1 MQLPTY
7 AFQHQRYWLDSTT
20 GSGVDVG
27 AAGLGAA
34 RHPLLGAAVALAGNG
49 GTVLTGRLSLDTHLW
64 LADHAVRGVVLVP
77 GTGLV
82 ELAVRAGDEVGC
94 GFVEELT
101 LQAPLVLPP
110 EGAVQVQV
118 VVGAADDAGVRSVD
132 IYSRPEEP
140 GVDGPWTLH
149 GTGTVTPGAGEPAD
163 GRADLTVWPPR
174 DAQVLDTD
182 GFYETMAGRGYEY
195 GPAFQGLRRVWRR
208 GDEVFAE
215 VTLPEEIAGAAGE
228 FGLHPA
234 LADAGLQAGLLTLFA
249 PADDGATGNRL
260 PFSWRGVALHAV
272 GATTLRVRMAP
283 VAGDPTTVTL
293 DMADASG
300 APVASVDVLA
310 TREVSEAQ
318 LAAAAPGADD
328 SLFRVEWV
336 ATAGGGSVEAAS
348 WAVLGDSPLGDGGL
362 SFADADALVA
372 SSADLP
378 DTVVLEC
385 PAGEGAGA
393 VPEVVR
399 ARLAEVLGVV
409 QRWVAD
415 ERLASSRLVVV
426 TRGAVGLR
434 AGETVDVR
442 VAPVWGL
449 VRAAQAEHPDRFV
462 LADLPAGAGAREL
475 AAGLASREP
484 QWAVRDG
491 VVRVPR
497 LVRAQAPAGEA
508 PGFGDGPVLV
518 TGASGVLG
526 GIVARHLVSA
536 HGVREL
542 VLVSR
547 RGPAA
552 DGMDR
557 LEAELVALGAT
568 VESIACDVADR
579 DALARVLTG
588 RRLTGVVHAAGVL
601 DDGVLESLDETRFDT
616 VLRPKVDAA
625 SHLHELTR
633 GHELSAFVLFSAGA
647 GTLGNAGQAG
657 YAAANV
663 FLDALAQA
671 RRAEGLPGL
680 SLAWGLWAE
689 TSAMTGRLGETDL
702 NRLARLGVTAM
713 ETGQALALLDAA
725 ARTDEPYLL
734 PVRLDLAALRRRAAV
749 SGVPALLSA
758 LVPQRVRRQATGTGA
773 GAASADGGDLGG
785 RLAALPA
792 DRREEFLLDL
802 VRGEVAAV
810 LGHASPDAVESERA
824 FKDLGFDSLTAVELR
839 NRLGAA
845 TGLRLPATLVFDH
858 PNAAAV
864 VRLLWSELGGAGLAG
879 DAPATRPSTP
889 APADEPMAIIGMSCR
904 FPGDVESPEDLWRLV
919 AEARDAIDVMPGD
932 RGWDVDALYDPTPG
946 VPGRIYS
953 REGGFLRNAAEFDPA
968 FFGISPREALAMDPQ
983 QRLLLETS
991 WEAFERAGIDPA
1003 TLRGSRT
1010 GVFAGV
1016 MYHDYG
1022 SRLGAGTVPED
1033 VEGYVGNGSAGSIAT
1048 GRIAYTL
1055 GLEGPAVTVDTACS
1069 SSLVAL
1075 HLAIQ
1080 AIRQGECSLALVGGV
1095 TVMSSIEMFL
1105 EFSRQRA
1112 VSPDAR
1118 CKAFGAGA
1126 DGAGFSEGAGM
1137 LLVERLSDA
1146 QRLGHPILAVV
1157 RGSAINQDGA
1167 SNGLTAPNGPAQQ
1180 RVIRQALATA
1190 GLGPTDIDAVEGH
1203 GTGTTLGDPIE
1214 AQALME
1220 TYGQERPEER
1230 PLWLGSLKS
1239 NIGHAQAAAG
1249 VGGVIKMVM
1258 ALREGVLPRTLH
1270 ADEPS
1275 PHIDWT
1281 AGNVRLL
1288 TESREWPVTGQPRRA
1303 GISSFG
1309 ASGTNAH
1316 LILEQAPA
1324 RPAEDTPEEPAL
1336 PLVPWLV
1343 SAKSEAAL
1351 RAQAERLRSY
1361 VAERPGLRPADVAFS
1376 LATTRGVMEHRAVVV
1391 GTDLRELAEGLGAL
1405 TQTATA
1411 VPGRTAFL
1419 FTGQGA
1425 QRVGM
1430 GRELYD
1436 TFPAFRN
1443 ALDEVCAVLDPLL
1456 PRPSREVMW
1465 DADAQALSR
1474 TEFTQ
1479 PTLFAIEV
1487 ALFRLL
1493 ESWGIR
1499 PDAVAG
1505 HSIGEIAAAHVT
1517 GVLSLTDACVLVAA
1531 RGRLMQALPGDG
1543 VMIAV
1548 QATEDEVLPLLE
1560 KVTGRVDIA
1569 AVNAPE
1575 AVVVS
1580 GAETEVEQVA
1590 AALGAQGRRVK
1601 RLTVSHA
1608 FHSPLMDPI
1617 LKDFQAVV
1625 EGLSFRQ
1632 PSLPFVSTV
1641 TGTVAGAEIT
1651 EPAYWVRHVRQAV
1664 RFADGLRALHGL
1676 GVRKFVEIG
1685 PDAILTGLVEQ
1696 TLDTQAVPV
1705 LRRDR
1710 DEVRA
1715 AVEAAGGFFTRGGSV
1730 DWSAL
1735 LAGGR
1740 RVDLPTYAFQHERYW
1755 LDAPVS
1761 VGDATALGLR
1771 RAEHPLLG
1779 AAVELAGSDRMVFAG
1794 RLSAASQGWLVDH
1807 AVHGTVLVPG
1817 TALVELALAAGDQ
1830 MGCGRLEELT
1840 LQAPLVLPETGAVQL
1855 QVSVGEADTE
1865 GRRTVEIHS
1874 RPERDAAEV
1883 AWACNALGAL
1893 TEAAADPAPAALGE
1907 VWPPQNASAVQVGD
1921 FYDDLA
1927 DRGYEYGPVFQGLHR
1942 AWRRGDEVFA
1952 EVALPE
1958 EAANTV
1964 DAFGVHPALLDA
1976 ALHAMN
1982 FASVNLGSGTPL
1994 PFALTGVTLH
2004 AVGAT
2009 ALRVRI
2015 APDDARGAVSVEL
2028 FDQAGLPV
2036 ASVESLALREVS
2048 PEQLAVAD
2056 DPDSLFEVEWVAA
2069 AEGGSA
2075 EAEAGTASWAVL
2087 GDSPLAE
2094 GGPVFAD
2101 VEALLA
2107 SSQDLPGTVVLEC
2120 PAVEGAPVP
2129 DAVRDRLTGVLGVL
2143 QRWVADERLASSR
2156 LVVVTR
2162 GAVAAS
2168 ANEPVDVRV
2177 APVWGLVRAAQAE
2190 HPGRF
2195 VLADLPAGAGGETL
2209 AVGLACDEP
2218 QWAVRDGAVRVPR
2231 LVRAQ
2236 AAVSGVP
2243 AFGDGPVLVTGAS
2256 GALGGVV
2263 ARHLVSVH
2271 GVREL
2276 VLLSRRGP
2284 SADGMAEV
2292 QRELTEAGASVEVL
2306 ACDAA
2311 DRDALAQVL
2320 DGRELTAVIHAAGV
2334 LDDGVL
2340 EALDASRLDTVLRPK
2355 MDAAWNLHELTRHLD
2370 LTAFVLF
2377 SSATG
2382 VLGNAGQ
2389 ANYAAANVF
2398 LDALAQTRRTE
2409 GHPGLSLAWGLWA
2422 EASAMTAGL
2431 AESDRHR
2438 IARLGAQPLN
2448 ETEALALLDRALGED
2463 APALLVPVRLNLAAL
2478 QGRSQAVPAVLR
2490 ALVPVRARRQ
2500 AAVGAAAGSGGG
2512 LVERL
2517 AAMSESRRAAH
2528 LLDLVRTEVAGVL
2541 GHRSAAT
2548 IEPERA
2554 FKDLGF
2560 DSLTAVELR
2569 NRLHAATGLKPAA
2582 TVVFDHPTSADLA
2595 RHLRTQIPDLPAAGP
2610 EGLLGELDRIE
2621 QMLTDV
2627 DPTDEKSA
2635 DIQRRLTALLARFDE
2650 AAGPVEA
2657 ARVADKIDAATDDE
2671 IFAFIDNEL
2680 G

>member
-1 MQLPTY
+1 
-7 AFQHQRYWLDSTT
+7 
-20 GSGVDVG
+20 
-27 AAGLGAA
+27 
-34 RHPLLGAAVALAGNG
+34 
-49 GTVLTGRLSLDTHLW
+49 
-64 LADHAVRGVVLVP
+64 
-77 GTGLV
+77 
-82 ELAVRAGDEVGC
+82 
-94 GFVEELT
+94 
-101 LQAPLVLPP
+101 
-110 EGAVQVQV
+110 
-118 VVGAADDAGVRSVD
+118 
-132 IYSRPEEP
+132 
-140 GVDGPWTLH
+140 
-149 GTGTVTPGAGEPAD
+149 
-163 GRADLTVWPPR
+163 
-174 DAQVLDTD
+174 
-182 GFYETMAGRGYEY
+182 
-195 GPAFQGLRRVWRR
+195 
-208 GDEVFAE
+208 
-215 VTLPEEIAGAAGE
+215 
-228 FGLHPA
+228 
-234 LADAGLQAGLLTLFA
+234 
-249 PADDGATGNRL
+249 
-260 PFSWRGVALHAV
+260 
-272 GATTLRVRMAP
+272 
-283 VAGDPTTVTL
+283 
-293 DMADASG
+293 
-300 APVASVDVLA
+300 
-310 TREVSEAQ
+310 
-318 LAAAAPGADD
+318 
-328 SLFRVEWV
+328 
-336 ATAGGGSVEAAS
+336 
-348 WAVLGDSPLGDGGL
+348 
-362 SFADADALVA
+362 
-372 SSADLP
+372 
-378 DTVVLEC
+378 
-385 PAGEGAGA
+385 
-393 VPEVVR
+393 
-399 ARLAEVLGVV
+399 
-409 QRWVAD
+409 
-415 ERLASSRLVVV
+415 
-426 TRGAVGLR
+426 
-434 AGETVDVR
+434 
-442 VAPVWGL
+442 
-449 VRAAQAEHPDRFV
+449 
-462 LADLPAGAGAREL
+462 
-475 AAGLASREP
+475 
-484 QWAVRDG
+484 
-491 VVRVPR
+491 
-497 LVRAQAPAGEA
+497 
-508 PGFGDGPVLV
+508 
-518 TGASGVLG
+518 
-526 GIVARHLVSA
+526 
-536 HGVREL
+536 
-542 VLVSR
+542 
-547 RGPAA
+547 
-552 DGMDR
+552 
-557 LEAELVALGAT
+557 
-568 VESIACDVADR
+568 
-579 DALARVLTG
+579 
-588 RRLTGVVHAAGVL
+588 
-601 DDGVLESLDETRFDT
+601 
-616 VLRPKVDAA
+616 
-625 SHLHELTR
+625 
-633 GHELSAFVLFSAGA
+633 
-647 GTLGNAGQAG
+647 
-657 YAAANV
+657 
-663 FLDALAQA
+663 
-671 RRAEGLPGL
+671 
-680 SLAWGLWAE
+680 
-689 TSAMTGRLGETDL
+689 
-702 NRLARLGVTAM
+702 
-713 ETGQALALLDAA
+713 
-725 ARTDEPYLL
+725 
-734 PVRLDLAALRRRAAV
+734 
-749 SGVPALLSA
+749 
-758 LVPQRVRRQATGTGA
+758 
-773 GAASADGGDLGG
+773 
-785 RLAALPA
+785 
-792 DRREEFLLDL
+792 
-802 VRGEVAAV
+802 
-810 LGHASPDAVESERA
+810 
-824 FKDLGFDSLTAVELR
+824 
-839 NRLGAA
+839 
-845 TGLRLPATLVFDH
+845 
-858 PNAAAV
+858 
-864 VRLLWSELGGAGLAG
+864 
-879 DAPATRPSTP
+879 
-889 APADEPMAIIGMSCR
+889 
-904 FPGDVESPEDLWRLV
+904 
-919 AEARDAIDVMPGD
+919 
-932 RGWDVDALYDPTPG
+932 
-946 VPGRIYS
+946 
-953 REGGFLRNAAEFDPA
+953 
-968 FFGISPREALAMDPQ
+968 
-983 QRLLLETS
+983 
-991 WEAFERAGIDPA
+991 
-1003 TLRGSRT
+1003 
-1010 GVFAGV
+1010 
-1016 MYHDYG
+1016 
-1022 SRLGAGTVPED
+1022 
-1033 VEGYVGNGSAGSIAT
+1033 
-1048 GRIAYTL
+1048 
-1055 GLEGPAVTVDTACS
+1055 
-1069 SSLVAL
+1069 
-1075 HLAIQ
+1075 
-1080 AIRQGECSLALVGGV
+1080 
-1095 TVMSSIEMFL
+1095 
-1105 EFSRQRA
+1105 
-1112 VSPDAR
+1112 
-1118 CKAFGAGA
+1118 
-1126 DGAGFSEGAGM
+1126 
-1137 LLVERLSDA
+1137 
-1146 QRLGHPILAVV
+1146 
-1157 RGSAINQDGA
+1157 
-1167 SNGLTAPNGPAQQ
+1167 
-1180 RVIRQALATA
+1180 
-1190 GLGPTDIDAVEGH
+1190 
-1203 GTGTTLGDPIE
+1203 
-1214 AQALME
+1214 
-1220 TYGQERPEER
+1220 
-1230 PLWLGSLKS
+1230 
-1239 NIGHAQAAAG
+1239 HAQAAAG

-1316 LILEQAPA
+1316 LILEQAPTL
-1324 RPAEDTPEEPAL
+1324 PAEDTPEEPSL

-1361 VAERPGLRPADVAFS
+1361 IAERPGLRPADVAFS
-1376 LATTRGVMEHRAVVV
+1376 LATTRGVLEHRAVVV
-1391 GTDLRELAEGLGAL
+1391 GTDLSELSKGLGAL

-1411 VPGRTAFL
+1411 TPGRTAFL

-1436 TFPAFRN
+1436 AFPAFRN
-1443 ALDEVCAVLDPLL
+1443 ALDNVCAVLDPLL

-1465 DADAQALSR
+1465 DKDTQALSR

-1493 ESWGIR
+1493 QSWGIH

-1517 GVLSLTDACVLVAA
+1517 GVLSLTDACALVAA
-1531 RGRLMQALPGDG
+1531 RGRLMQALPHDG

-1560 KVTGRVDIA
+1560 GITDRADIA

-1580 GAETEVEQVA
+1580 GAETEIEQVA
-1590 AALGAQGRRVK
+1590 GILTAQGRRVK

-1625 EGLSFRQ
+1625 EGLSFHQ

-1641 TGTVAGAEIT
+1641 TGTVAAAEIT
-1651 EPAYWVRHVRQAV
+1651 EPAYWVRHVRQTV
-1664 RFADGLRALHGL
+1664 RFTDGLQTLHGL
-1676 GVRKFVEIG
+1676 GVRKFIEIG

-1730 DWSAL
+1730 DWPAV

-1761 VGDATALGLR
+1761 VGDVTALGLR

-1830 MGCGRLEELT
+1830 MGSGRLEELT

-1855 QVSVGEADTE
+1855 QVSVGEADAE

-1893 TEAAADPAPAALGE
+1893 TEAAADPAPAALGG
-1907 VWPPQNASAVQVGD
+1907 VWPPQDASAVEVGD

-1927 DRGYEYGPVFQGLHR
+1927 DRGYEYGPVFQGLRR

-1952 EVALPE
+1952 EVAPPE
-1958 EAANTV
+1958 EATNTA

-1982 FASVNLGSGTPL
+1982 FTSVTVGSGTPL
-1994 PFALTGVTLH
+1994 PFAWTGVTLH

-2015 APDDARGAVSVEL
+2015 APHDARGAVSVEL

-2056 DPDSLFEVEWVAA
+2056 DPDSLFEVEWVSAA
-2069 AEGGSA
+2069 DGGST
-2075 EAEAGTASWAVL
+2075 EAGAASWAVL

-2094 GGPVFAD
+2094 GGGVFAD
-2101 VEALLA
+2101 VEALVT

-2168 ANEPVDVRV
+2168 ADEPADVRI

-2195 VLADLPAGAGGETL
+2195 VLADLPVGAGGEAL
-2209 AVGLACDEP
+2209 AAGLACDEP

-2236 AAVSGVP
+2236 VP
-2243 AFGDGPVLVTGAS
+2243 AGEAPGFGDGPVLVTGAS
-2256 GALGGVV
+2256 GVLGGIV
-2263 ARHLVSVH
+2263 ARHLVSAH

-2276 VLLSRRGP
+2276 LLVSRRGP
-2284 SADGMAEV
+2284 AADGMDRLEAELV
-2292 QRELTEAGASVEVL
+2292 ALGATVESI
-2306 ACDAA
+2306 ACDVA
-2311 DRDALAQVL
+2311 DRDALARVL
-2320 DGRELTAVIHAAGV
+2320 TGRPLTGVVHAAGV

-2355 MDAAWNLHELTRHLD
+2355 MDAAWNLHELTRDLN

-2377 SSATG
+2377 SSAAG

-2409 GHPGLSLAWGLWA
+2409 GHPGLSLAWGLWN
-2422 EASAMTAGL
+2422 ETSAMTTGL
-2431 AESDRHR
+2431 GESDRHR
-2438 IARLGAQPLN
+2438 IARLGAEPLN
-2448 ETEALALLDRALGED
+2448 EAEGLALLDRALGED
-2463 APALLVPVRLNLAAL
+2463 APGLLVPVRLNLAAL
-2478 QGRSQAVPAVLR
+2478 QGRSQVVPAVLR
-2490 ALVPVRARRQ
+2490 ALAPVRARRQ
-2500 AAVGAAAGSGGG
+2500 AAAGAAAGSGGG

-2548 IEPERA
+2548 VEPERA